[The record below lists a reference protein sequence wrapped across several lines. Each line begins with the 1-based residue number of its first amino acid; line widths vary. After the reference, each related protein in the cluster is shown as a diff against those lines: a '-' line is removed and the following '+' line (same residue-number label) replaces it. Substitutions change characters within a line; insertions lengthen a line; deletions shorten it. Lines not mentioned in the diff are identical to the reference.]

1 MLWLTGLWL
10 NRTRQKGNTVGH
22 NEPDD
27 PYDVVDDPYDVV
39 IVGMGPV
46 GAAAANLAGRA
57 GMRTLVVDKAVGVHP
72 LPRAI
77 HFDADVMRVLQSVG
91 LADAIM
97 PIVRPYRGG
106 VHLGVDGEP
115 IRDFRVEPTLGPQGW
130 HPHYAFYQPEFEQVI
145 RDAALADPS
154 VSSRFETEV
163 LTTSQHADHV
173 EIEMRDAAGVRTTVR
188 ARYLIACDGA
198 SSRTRKS
205 LGIKLFDYEFNEPWI
220 IIDAFVP
227 DAGML
232 EDFTVMWCDPAR
244 PGTYVPGPGRH
255 RRWEFMLLEGETA
268 ENMTTPEAIEGLL
281 APVVSGTRLEVIRSA
296 VYQFHG
302 LIAERWRDGRILL
315 AGDAA
320 HQTPP
325 FYGQGM
331 CHGIRDVANLI
342 WKLRIVLEH
351 PELEALLDAY
361 QVERQPHV
369 KTVID
374 ASVENGRYICM
385 LDPDAARERDAR
397 LRARVAAGA
406 DNASFR
412 SVIPGLVAGML
423 SEINSAHAERGAP
436 MPQPRVRVAGGVSAL
451 LDDVL
456 GAGFALLYTGEPA
469 SGADLRWFASMGWPS
484 MLVAADQSEPRC
496 AQADW
501 VIEDSLGTLAE
512 WFKENDVSAVLIRP
526 DRYVYGVAAGEDG
539 ADRLLG
545 DFRRQFD
552 KLTLPPAQGEPQ

>member
-1 MLWLTGLWL
+1 M
-10 NRTRQKGNTVGH
+10 GH
-22 NEPDD
+22 DEPN
-27 PYDVVDDPYDVV
+27 DPYDVV

-57 GMRTLVVDKAVGVHP
+57 GMRTLVVDKAADVHP

-77 HFDADVMRVLQSVG
+77 HFDADVMRVLQAVG
-91 LADAIM
+91 LADAIA
-97 PIVRPYRGG
+97 PIVRPYRGA

-115 IRDFRVEPTLGPQGW
+115 IRDFRVESTPGPQGW

-145 RDAALADPS
+145 RDAAVADPN
-154 VSSRFETEV
+154 VTCRLETEV
-163 LTTSQHADHV
+163 VATEQHGDHV
-173 EIEMRDAAGVRTTVR
+173 EIEMRDAVGARTTAR
-188 ARYLIACDGA
+188 ARYVIACDGA

-205 LGIKLFDYEFNEPWI
+205 LGIKFFDYEFNEPWI
-220 IIDAFVP
+220 IVDAFVP

-232 EDFTVMWCDPAR
+232 EDYTVMWCDPAR

-268 ENMTTPEAIEGLL
+268 QSMTTPEAIESLL
-281 APVVSGTRLEVIRSA
+281 APVVSLVGLEIIRSA

-342 WKLRIVLEH
+342 WKLRIVLDH
-351 PELEALLDAY
+351 PEREALLDTY
-361 QVERQPHV
+361 QIERQPHV
-369 KTVID
+369 KTIID

-397 LRARVAAGA
+397 LRARLAAGN
-406 DNASFR
+406 DNTSFR
-412 SVIPGLVAGML
+412 SVIPGLVTGLL
-423 SEINSAHAERGAP
+423 SELNPAHAERGAP
-436 MPQPRVRVAGGVSAL
+436 MPQPRVRIADGMSAL
-451 LDDVL
+451 LDDVV
-456 GAGFALLYTGEPA
+456 GPGFALLYTGAPA
-469 SGADLRWFASMGWPS
+469 SGADLAWFTSMGWPS
-484 MLVAADQSEPRC
+484 LLVAADRTEPHC
-496 AQADW
+496 ALADG

-512 WFKENDVSAVLIRP
+512 WFKKNEVSAVLLRP
-526 DRYVYGVAAGEDG
+526 DRYVYGVAEGTDA

-545 DFRRQFD
+545 DFRRQFG
-552 KLTLPPAQGEPQ
+552 KLTLRSIEGDRP